1 MTSFD
6 QTPQPDNADLPLAP
20 ETFVPNPAA
29 QAASKRLMK
38 KARRQLIVFFVCTL
52 LAVVLVSVHQ
62 GERLFLFD
70 LSQQNAVDTEVS
82 RVFGVLTAII
92 LIATTVTFVLFLGR
106 YLQRAKIRDEQILE
120 KELPA
125 FERRYGWFD
134 MISVIPLFLLLMVF
148 VNAYFISP
156 AVVDGRSME
165 PTFYDNDPVLIYHF
179 NITYQRDDIVIIDMT
194 DRLLIKRLVAL
205 PGDEL
210 VVSLGGV
217 FVNGVLIE
225 SDVRGAIIPFNGI
238 VPDGSY
244 FVMGD
249 NRAYTDQGTAMS
261 HDSRYF
267 GFLSEAQLLGKVVVK
282 FNV

>member
-1 MTSFD
+1 MTQFD
-6 QTPQPDNADLPLAP
+6 SLPPEETVPAVPILPIDVPDP
-20 ETFVPNPAA
+20 EK
-29 QAASKRLMK
+29 QAASARLMK

-52 LAVVLVSVHQ
+52 LAMILVSAHQ

-70 LSQQNAVDTEVS
+70 LSNQNVNDTQVS
-82 RVFGVLTAII
+82 RVFSFLTYVI
-92 LIATTVTFVLFLGR
+92 LISTTVTFVLFAGQ
-106 YLQRAKIRDEQILE
+106 YIRRSRIKNPQTLE
-120 KELPA
+120 TERRR
-125 FERRYGWFD
+125 FERQYGWFD
-134 MISVIPLFLLLMVF
+134 MISVIPVFLLLMVF

-165 PTFYDNDPVLIYHF
+165 PTFFDDDPVLIYHF
-179 NITYQRDDIVIIDMT
+179 NIRYQREDIVIVDMT

-205 PGDEL
+205 PGDTL

-217 FVNGVLIE
+217 FVNGNLIE
-225 SDVRGAIIPFNGI
+225 PDVRGAIIPYNGI
-238 VPDGSY
+238 VPEGSY

-249 NRAYTDQGTAMS
+249 NRTYTSQGTAMS

-267 GFLSEAQLLGKVVVK
+267 GFLSEAQLLGKVIVK

>member
-1 MTSFD
+1 MTQFD
-6 QTPQPDNADLPLAP
+6 SLPPEETTPAAP
-20 ETFVPNPAA
+20 VETAFVPDPEK
-29 QAASKRLMK
+29 QAVSARMMK

-52 LAVVLVSVHQ
+52 LAVLMVSMHQ

-70 LSQQNAVDTEVS
+70 LSNQNVNDTQVS
-82 RVFGVLTAII
+82 RVFSFLTYVI
-92 LIATTVTFVLFLGR
+92 LITTTITFALFAAR
-106 YLQRAKIRDEQILE
+106 YIRRSRLKDAQTLEVEQ
-120 KELPA
+120 PR
-125 FERRYGWFD
+125 FERQYGWFD
-134 MISVIPLFLLLMVF
+134 MISVIPVFLLLMVF

-165 PTFYDNDPVLIYHF
+165 PTFYDDDPVLIYHF
-179 NITYQRDDIVIIDMT
+179 NIRYQRDDIVIIDMT

-205 PGDEL
+205 PGDTL

-217 FVNGVLIE
+217 FVNGQLIE
-225 SDVRGAIIPFNGI
+225 SDIRGAIIPFNGV
-238 VPDGSY
+238 VPEGSY

-249 NRAYTDQGTAMS
+249 NRTYTNQGTAMS

-267 GFLSEAQLLGKVVVK
+267 GFLNETQLLGKVIVK